1 MAFCGRLVFGFVI
14 DNQKFFYEWRHLVS
28 NTVNA
33 SVLASMVLVAAPF
46 AALSQ
51 PKEATIACGQP
62 YTVVRG
68 DTLSQI
74 SVRAYGS
81 SGFAELYQANASTI
95 GRNPNLILVGQR
107 LDVPCFGNAVIAAA
121 AQVPAPEEANAT
133 TDETEISVSA
143 TENLIFTF
151 NKTSA
156 TKFIMNDGIIDY
168 YLAEI
173 AEVTEGRVQ
182 FVDPPVM
189 NRDPKGQLDL
199 VTSGAVD
206 ATYMFNGYLDASHPL
221 LQLPMIPMMGGS
233 AEQTAVSLW
242 NLHANYLAD
251 TDYFDEAKVMG
262 FVAAP
267 AAHIW
272 RLSNQPVELNSGVAD
287 LNNYA
292 VPYFEGLDTRGPAA
306 VRAENEMQ
314 LMAQNEEVNGTL
326 TFFMAHGAAR
336 AAGVWTEDRTVTEV
350 DYGLYTPTFSII
362 LSNEAWSQIS
372 PADQAAIEEI
382 SGEYLAHRSASWDAF
397 DNGHRQHMLDT
408 GLNVVKASP
417 ALLAELEEVS
427 ATRVADWVAQADAL
441 GIAGQEA
448 VDAYQADLDAL
459 QDRLSFR

>member
-1 MAFCGRLVFGFVI
+1 MS
-14 DNQKFFYEWRHLVS
+14 K
-28 NTVNA
+28 TVNA
-33 SVLASMVLVAAPF
+33 SILASLLVVGTPF
-46 AALSQ
+46 AAVSQ
-51 PKEATIACGQP
+51 TKTAEIACGQP
-62 YTVVRG
+62 YMVVRG

-74 SVRAYGS
+74 SFRAYGTS
-81 SGFAELYQANASTI
+81 VFAALYRANAETI
-95 GRNPNLILVGQR
+95 GRNPNLILVGQN
-107 LDVPCFGNAVIAAA
+107 LQVPCLEGEIAAA
-121 AQVPAPEEANAT
+121 TAPVPTSTTIEPGSDAPTVTA
-133 TDETEISVSA
+133 SA
-143 TENLIFTF
+143 TENLVFTF

-156 TKFIMNDGIIDY
+156 PKFIMNDGIIDY

-173 AEVTEGRVQ
+173 ADVTEGRVQ
-182 FVDPPVM
+182 FIDPPVM
-189 NRDPKGQLDL
+189 NRDPKAQFEL

-206 ATYMFNGYLDASHPL
+206 GTYLFNGYLDASHPL
-221 LQLPMIPMMGGS
+221 LQLPMIPLMGGS

-251 TDYFDEAKVMG
+251 TDYFDDAKVMG

-272 RLSNQPVELNSGVAD
+272 RLSSQPVELDAGVAD

-350 DYGLYTPTFSII
+350 DYGLYTPTFSVI
-362 LSNEAWSQIS
+362 LSNEAWRQIS
-372 PADQAAIEEI
+372 PADQAAIEAI

-397 DNGHRQHMLDT
+397 DNGHRRHMLDT

-427 ATRVADWVAQADAL
+427 QVRIADWVAQADAM
-441 GIAGQEA
+441 GIRGQEA

-459 QDRLSFR
+459 QDRLIFR